1 MCTVDSSSVNSKQSH
16 KTAWCMRSPT
26 KYTLI
31 INTVDERQLSSLII
45 TQYSL
50 STTMVIILWK
60 LLMFYQIFLS
70 PQGKRS
76 LIISNQL
83 VCTCYLRVVE
93 QLKTSDLR
101 KLGKLKLH
109 NIKIWWKYN
118 VVSSLPPKKKILLI
132 LAKDSL
138 KIEIELFQ

>member
-1 MCTVDSSSVNSKQSH
+1 
-16 KTAWCMRSPT
+16 
-26 KYTLI
+26 
-31 INTVDERQLSSLII
+31 
-45 TQYSL
+45 
-50 STTMVIILWK
+50 
-60 LLMFYQIFLS
+60 MFYQIFLS

-76 LIISNQL
+76 LIITNQL
-83 VCTCYLRVVE
+83 VYTCYLRVVE

-109 NIKIWWKYN
+109 NVKISWKYN

-138 KIEIELFQ
+138 KIEIERFQ